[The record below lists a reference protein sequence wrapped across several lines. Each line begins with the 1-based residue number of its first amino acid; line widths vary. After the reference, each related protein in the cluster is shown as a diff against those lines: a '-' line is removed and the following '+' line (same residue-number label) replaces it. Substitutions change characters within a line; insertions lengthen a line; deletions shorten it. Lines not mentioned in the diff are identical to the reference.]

1 MKKFNIYYGYQKL
14 NHSPLSEKEKDL
26 IFENKFIWK
35 DNGNGKKEK
44 ILTKDLK
51 IMKCIVI

>member
-14 NHSPLSEKEKDL
+14 NHSPLSEKERDL

-51 IMKCIVI
+51 IRKCIVL